1 MNVEFLEFEKSKK
14 IKILNLDNFSIE
26 ELKKYIIELKYEI
39 ERVDKEINKKQKIQL
54 EAGKLFK

>member
-1 MNVEFLEFEKSKK
+1 M
-14 IKILNLDNFSIE
+14 NLDNFSIE

>member
-1 MNVEFLEFEKSKK
+1 MNEEFLEFEKSKK